1 MSICGTVVLGD
12 DYSMGLSF
20 DETAYSKDSNL
31 SLACSEGDFI
41 ATNFTTGD
49 EVTCYSPCP
58 SENFDMCGTNGC
70 LSQLDPPVCEC
81 VSYPWFPEGDPT
93 ETEQVDFPSI
103 EPCKAKIENWVVVVV
118 PVLAVLLLVGVF
130 IYLRKRKKN
139 YKIEEEKNDKISLNT
154 TNDSDAE
161 NPSIQI
167 QEEQAVQAAAIQN
180 RAYVNDSAD
189 ESTGSETV
197 STHSDQNS
205 RMDRGDDDRNRNHNV
220 TRQSQSSI
228 TDAETESET
237 ESEVS
242 LRTKT
247 KLVEREIRK
256 VRKDIDFLKKCE
268 DSSVTGTL

>member
-20 DETAYSKDSNL
+20 DEMAYSEDRNL

-41 ATNFTTGD
+41 ATNFTAGD

-58 SENFDMCGTNGC
+58 AENVNMCGTNGC

-81 VSYPWFPEGDPT
+81 ISYPWFPEGDPT
-93 ETEQVDFPSI
+93 ETEQLDFPSI
-103 EPCKAKIENWVVVVV
+103 EPCKAKVENWVVVVV
-118 PVLAVLLLVGVF
+118 PILAVLLLVGVF
-130 IYLRKRKKN
+130 MYLTKRKKN
-139 YKIEEEKNDKISLNT
+139 YKIEEEKNDQISLNN

-161 NPSIQI
+161 LPSIQS
-167 QEEQAVQAAAIQN
+167 QQAVQAAPKRNEVHA
-180 RAYVNDSAD
+180 NDSGD

-197 STHSDQNS
+197 STDSDQSS
-205 RMDRGDDDRNRNHNV
+205 RMKRGVDDKNRHHNQ
-220 TRQSQSSI
+220 TRQSHSSI
-228 TDAETESET
+228 NDTETESET